1 MRKLYQQ
8 LTQKMAKAEDKDAE
22 RRRME
27 AAFKKGCAV
36 TGGGEGPK
44 PPKMLDGDEVEEII
58 GGSNTG
64 GVLMKPGETP
74 FNNVTLQAKKFVKP
88 DNFIKDRE
96 ESTEKYLEEMVQ
108 PEGHRFMDEMD
119 ILNAEVIVETEPVEA
134 NNMFVSELIQ
144 YDVGENIEAVTVP
157 ENVSFVAN
165 CTTSSPSINVS
176 QNVLDKPVCT
186 NRTPKSHKKKSSQGD
201 REEQAKV
208 KS

>member
-74 FNNVTLQAKKFVKP
+74 FNDVTLQPKKFVKP
-88 DNFIKDRE
+88 DDFIKDRE
-96 ESTEKYLEEMVQ
+96 ESTEKYLEETVE
-108 PEGHRFMDEMD
+108 PEGDRSMDDVD
-119 ILNAEVIVETEPVEA
+119 IWNAEVIVDTEPVGV
-134 NNMFVSELIQ
+134 NNMFASQVIQ
-144 YDVGENIEAVTVP
+144 YDVGENIEVVTVP

-165 CTTSSPSINVS
+165 CTTSSSSINVS
-176 QNVLDKPVCT
+176 QNVLDEPVGV
-186 NRTPKSHKKKSSQGD
+186 NKTPKSQKKKSSQRD
-201 REEQAKV
+201 REDQAKV

>member
-74 FNNVTLQAKKFVKP
+74 FNDVTLQPKKFVKP
-88 DNFIKDRE
+88 DDFIKDRE
-96 ESTEKYLEEMVQ
+96 ESTEKYLEEMVE
-108 PEGHRFMDEMD
+108 PEGHRFMDDVD

-157 ENVSFVAN
+157 GECEF
-165 CTTSSPSINVS
+165 CCQLHHQQPIHKCEPECFGRTCWCQ
-176 QNVLDKPVCT
+176 QN
-186 NRTPKSHKKKSSQGD
+186 S
-201 REEQAKV
+201 
-208 KS
+208 

>member
-96 ESTEKYLEEMVQ
+96 ESTEKYLEETVE
-108 PEGHRFMDEMD
+108 PEGDRSMDDVD
-119 ILNAEVIVETEPVEA
+119 IWNAEVIVDTAPVGV
-134 NNMFVSELIQ
+134 NNMFASQVIQ
-144 YDVGENIEAVTVP
+144 YDVGENIEVVTVP

-165 CTTSSPSINVS
+165 CTTSSSSINVS
-176 QNVLDKPVCT
+176 QNVLDEPVGV
-186 NRTPKSHKKKSSQGD
+186 NKTPKSQKKKSSQRD
-201 REEQAKV
+201 REDQAKV